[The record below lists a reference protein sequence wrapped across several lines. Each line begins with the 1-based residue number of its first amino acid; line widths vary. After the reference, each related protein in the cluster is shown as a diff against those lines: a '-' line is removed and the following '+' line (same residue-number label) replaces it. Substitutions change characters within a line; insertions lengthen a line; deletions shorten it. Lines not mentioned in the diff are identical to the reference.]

1 MPFSSSVFSY
11 LLVVFAG
18 ACVALQQVLNANLRA
33 HLGSPWWAGSVSYL
47 VGLIAM
53 LAVALIAPGPRF
65 TESFTGGASWL
76 SWSGGIFGAIFIG
89 VAVLMVP
96 RLGAATTIALIVV
109 GQMLGSL
116 AFDHFG
122 VLGIQ
127 AHPASLVRMAG
138 AGCLILGVVLIR
150 A

>member
-1 MPFSSSVFSY
+1 MGVIMPFSSSVSY

-18 ACVALQQVLNANLRA
+18 ACVALQQVLLNLRA

-53 LAVALIAPGPRF
+53 LAVALIAHQVRDSPSRLLAVTP
-65 TESFTGGASWL
+65 WL
-76 SWSGGIFGAIFIG
+76 SWMGAFFGAIFIG
-89 VAVLMVP
+89 FAVLMVP
-96 RLGAATTIALIVV
+96 RLRAATTIALIVV

-122 VLGIQ
+122 VW
-127 AHPASLVRMAG
+127 VYR
-138 AGCLILGVVLIR
+138 LILRHLSGWQVV
-150 A
+150 